1 MVAVLRRCRW
11 GRLCFGGV
19 GGAVWSHGCCGRRRP
34 RPPARLGGLTSFGA
48 APRSPARPRR
58 RPWARSQAV
67 PTRWPGSETAIAFA
81 GTGRASTETVIAF
94 AGAKWVF
101 LVQFSGAVVMS
112 VSVVRRR
119 GCAVVLLVSMSPWCR
134 AWCAKKFARRR
145 CVIAKVRKSSPS
157 TLKLARNWCFCAC
170 WASFFTEEPLEG
182 LFWASFFAPIGPVS
196 VLDAMRCTFQGG
208 CDGGF
213 APCEAL

>member
-1 MVAVLRRCRW
+1 M
-11 GRLCFGGV
+11 GGV
-19 GGAVWSHGCCGRRRP
+19 GGAVWSHGCCGRAGLLSVP
-34 RPPARLGGLTSFGA
+34 VGGGPPAS
-48 APRSPARPRR
+48 RPRR
-58 RPWARSQAV
+58 ELRSARRLEARPGPAAAHGPAVRPCRPGGPVLKPPSPLRARAEPQLKPSSPLRV
-67 PTRWPGSETAIAFA
+67 RNGC
-81 GTGRASTETVIAF
+81 
-94 AGAKWVF
+94 F
-101 LVQFSGAVVMS
+101 LVQFSGAEVMS

-182 LFWASFFAPIGPVS
+182 LCWASFFAPIGPVS

-208 CDGGF
+208 CGGGF